1 MSDSPQ
7 VASSG
12 DDNDSCCPN
21 MSKPY
26 RIAGFLICAVL
37 GLFFGLFSFGCFLPG
52 TDPQKTGSNGIWLTG
67 GNLLCICSTL
77 FLTSFT
83 NQLKKMLEPA
93 RALNTIILLGSMA
106 ATIVF
111 ALLTTETWSIFALLA
126 YISIGVQYVAMVW
139 YILSYIPH
147 GQEFCAGCMKSC
159 CAGCKEA
166 CCKGSKSDKETPI
179 V

>member
-26 RIAGFLICAVL
+26 RIVGFLICAVL
-37 GLFFGLFSFGCFLPG
+37 GLFFGLFSFSNLLPG
-52 TDPQKTGSNGIWLTG
+52 PSEKTGSNGIWLTA

-83 NQLKKMLEPA
+83 NQVKKMLEPV

-111 ALLTTETWSIFALLA
+111 ALITTGIGSVLV
-126 YISIGVQYVAMVW
+126 YISIGVQYAAMVW

-166 CCKGSKSDKETPI
+166 CCKGSQSDKETPI

>member
-12 DDNDSCCPN
+12 DENDSCCPN
-21 MSKPY
+21 MSKTY
-26 RIAGFLICAVL
+26 RIAGFLICAVV
-37 GLFFGLFSFGCFLPG
+37 GLFFGLFSFSSLLPG
-52 TDPQKTGSNGIWLTG
+52 GKDKTVSNAIWLTG

-83 NQLKKMLEPA
+83 NQVKKMLEPA
-93 RALNTIILLGSMA
+93 RALNTIILLASMA

-111 ALLTTETWSIFALLA
+111 AILATGIFLVLIWVA
-126 YISIGVQYVAMVW
+126 IGVQYAAMVW

-159 CAGCKEA
+159 CAGCKDA
-166 CCKGSKSDKETPI
+166 CCKGSPSDKETPI

>member
-26 RIAGFLICAVL
+26 RIVGFLICAVL
-37 GLFFGLFSFGCFLPG
+37 GLFFGLFSFGCLLSFSSE
-52 TDPQKTGSNGIWLTG
+52 KAGSNGLWLTA

-83 NQLKKMLEPA
+83 NQVKKMLEPA
-93 RALNTIILLGSMA
+93 RALNTIILLASMA

-111 ALLTTETWSIFALLA
+111 ALITTGIGSILV
-126 YISIGVQYVAMVW
+126 YISIGVQYAAMVW

-166 CCKGSKSDKETPI
+166 CCKGSQSDKETPI

>member
-26 RIAGFLICAVL
+26 RIVGFLICAVL
-37 GLFFGLFSFGCFLPG
+37 GLFFGLFSFSNLLPG
-52 TDPQKTGSNGIWLTG
+52 PSEKTGSNGIWLTA

-83 NQLKKMLEPA
+83 NQVKKMLEPA
-93 RALNTIILLGSMA
+93 RALNTIILLASMA

-111 ALLTTETWSIFALLA
+111 ALITTGFLSVLV
-126 YISIGVQYVAMVW
+126 YISIGVQYAAMVW

-166 CCKGSKSDKETPI
+166 CCKGSQSDKETPI

>member
-26 RIAGFLICAVL
+26 RITGFIVCAVI
-37 GLFFGLFSFGCFLPG
+37 GLFFGLFSFSTLLPG
-52 TDPQKTGSNGIWLTG
+52 DKEKIGSNGIWLTR

-77 FLTSFT
+77 FFFFFL
-83 NQLKKMLEPA
+83 NKMKKMLESA
-93 RALNTIILLGSMA
+93 RALNTLILLGSMA

-111 ALLTTETWSIFALLA
+111 VALDFLSILLLLE
-126 YISIGVQYVAMVW
+126 YN
-139 YILSYIPH
+139 ILL
-147 GQEFCAGCMKSC
+147 
-159 CAGCKEA
+159 
-166 CCKGSKSDKETPI
+166 
-179 V
+179 

>member
-26 RIAGFLICAVL
+26 RITGFIVCAVIGLFLGIFSL
-37 GLFFGLFSFGCFLPG
+37 GLLIPSG
-52 TDPQKTGSNGIWLTG
+52 QEKTVSNGIWLTG

-77 FLTSFT
+77 FLTSFV
-83 NQLKKMLEPA
+83 NQMKKMLEPA
-93 RALNTIILLGSMA
+93 RALNTLILLGSMA
-106 ATIVF
+106 ATI
-111 ALLTTETWSIFALLA
+111 IFAVFEFWLVF
-126 YISIGVQYVAMVW
+126 IYVAIAIQYAAMIW

-147 GQEFCAGCMKSC
+147 GQEFCTGCVKSC
-159 CAGCKEA
+159 CSGCKDA
-166 CCKGSKSDKETPI
+166 CCKGSQSDKETPI

>member
-26 RIAGFLICAVL
+26 RITGFIVCAVI
-37 GLFFGLFSFGCFLPG
+37 GLFFGLFSFSTLLPG
-52 TDPQKTGSNGIWLTG
+52 DKEKIGSNGIWLTG

-77 FLTSFT
+77 FLTSFV
-83 NQLKKMLEPA
+83 NQMNKMLEPA
-93 RALNTIILLGSMA
+93 RALNTLILLGSMA

-111 ALLTTETWSIFALLA
+111 VALDFLSIFILIA
-126 YISIGVQYVAMVW
+126 IGVQYFAMIW

-147 GQEFCAGCMKSC
+147 GQEFCTGCMKSC
-159 CAGCKEA
+159 CSACKDA
-166 CCKGSKSDKETPI
+166 CCKGSQSDKETPI

>member
-7 VASSG
+7 VAQSG
-12 DDNDSCCPN
+12 DENDSCCPN
-21 MSKPY
+21 MSKPH
-26 RIAGFLICAVL
+26 RIAGFLICAFL
-37 GLFFGLFSFGCFLPG
+37 GLFFGLFSFSALLPG
-52 TDPQKTGSNGIWLTG
+52 TSTEKTGSNGIWLTG

-83 NQLKKMLEPA
+83 NQVKKMLEPA
-93 RALNTIILLGSMA
+93 RAVNTVILLGSMA
-106 ATIVF
+106 ATVTFSI
-111 ALLTTETWSIFALLA
+111 LPLTSFFWAVIIYVAIA
-126 YISIGVQYVAMVW
+126 IQYVAMVW

-166 CCKGSKSDKETPI
+166 CCKGSQSDKETPI

>member
-37 GLFFGLFSFGCFLPG
+37 GLFFGLFSFSYLLPG
-52 TDPQKTGSNGIWLTG
+52 TSSAKTGSNGIWLTA

-83 NQLKKMLEPA
+83 NQVKKMLEPA

-111 ALLTTETWSIFALLA
+111 AIIGVWSGFV

-166 CCKGSKSDKETPI
+166 CCKGSQSDKETPI

>member
-26 RIAGFLICAVL
+26 RIVGFLICAVL
-37 GLFFGLFSFGCFLPG
+37 GLFFGLFSFSYLLPG
-52 TDPQKTGSNGIWLTG
+52 TSSAKTGSNGIWLTA

-83 NQLKKMLEPA
+83 NQVNKMLEPA

-111 ALLTTETWSIFALLA
+111 ALITTGIGSILV
-126 YISIGVQYVAMVW
+126 YISIGVQYAAMVW

-166 CCKGSKSDKETPI
+166 CCKGSQSDKETPI

>member
-1 MSDSPQ
+1 
-7 VASSG
+7 
-12 DDNDSCCPN
+12 

-26 RIAGFLICAVL
+26 RITGFIVCAVI
-37 GLFFGLFSFGCFLPG
+37 GLFFGLFSFSTLLPG
-52 TDPQKTGSNGIWLTG
+52 AKEKIGSNGIWLTG

-83 NQLKKMLEPA
+83 NQVKKMLEPV

-111 ALLTTETWSIFALLA
+111 ALITTGIGSILV

-166 CCKGSKSDKETPI
+166 CCKGSQSDKETPI

>member
-12 DDNDSCCPN
+12 DENDSCCPN
-21 MSKPY
+21 MSKTY
-26 RIAGFLICAVL
+26 RIVGFLITAVV
-37 GLFFGLFSFGCFLPG
+37 GLFLGLFSFTTFFQVSSEKVL
-52 TDPQKTGSNGIWLTG
+52 SNAIWITA
-67 GNLLCICSTL
+67 GNVLCICSTL
-77 FLTSFT
+77 FLTSFS
-83 NQLKKMLEPA
+83 NQVKKMLEPA
-93 RALNTIILLGSMA
+93 RAVNTFVLLGSMA

-111 ALLTTETWSIFALLA
+111 AVLEFTICA
-126 YISIGVQYVAMVW
+126 YVSMGVQYAAMVW

-166 CCKGSKSDKETPI
+166 CCKGSQSDKETPI

>member
-7 VASSG
+7 VAQSG
-12 DDNDSCCPN
+12 EENESCCPN

-37 GLFFGLFSFGCFLPG
+37 GLFFGLFSFSNVIPG
-52 TDPQKTGSNGIWLTG
+52 GNANNGYWITG

-77 FLTSFT
+77 FLTSFST
-83 NQLKKMLEPA
+83 QMKKMLEPV
-93 RALNTIILLGSMA
+93 RALNTLILLGSMGCTLA
-106 ATIVF
+106 F
-111 ALLTTETWSIFALLA
+111 AILKWTSILW
-126 YISIGVQYVAMVW
+126 IPICVQYAAMVW

-166 CCKGSKSDKETPI
+166 CCKGSQSDKETPI